1 MVKRGELSGCNAAR
15 FDRCEDMAEMAEL
28 NEASV
33 LHNLISRYQSD
44 LIYVRLH
51 WSSWP
56 ELVLLMRMHPRVLV
70 DLFGAVPGGHQSLS
84 SIPHL

>member
-44 LIYVRLH
+44 LIYVRPH
-51 WSSWP
+51 W
-56 ELVLLMRMHPRVLV
+56 
-70 DLFGAVPGGHQSLS
+70 
-84 SIPHL
+84 